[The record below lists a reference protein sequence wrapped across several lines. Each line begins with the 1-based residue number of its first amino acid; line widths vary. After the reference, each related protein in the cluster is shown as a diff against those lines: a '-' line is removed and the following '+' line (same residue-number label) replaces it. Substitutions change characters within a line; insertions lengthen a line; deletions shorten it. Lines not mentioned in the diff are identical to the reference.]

1 MLEEAQRA
9 SVKERKAKCEEWE
22 PNYFEQ
28 DLISG
33 QWVYKH
39 SDLRPWDT
47 RNDLFQ
53 FECDYVIQTKTR
65 HKTPMIRTSSI
76 ISVDPPTGVC
86 LINITLFL
94 WMWHSELS
102 KNSPTLI
109 GMFKKGLFSCTTDS
123 SIVHGRTGHA
133 PAAARSRQYQHQ
145 QRRQPQRVEWLR
157 NGRQAPS

>member
-28 DLISG
+28 DLLSG

-53 FECDYVIQTKTR
+53 YECDYEIQTKTR

-76 ISVDPPTGVC
+76 ISVDPPTGVKSH
-86 LINITLFL
+86 FYYPF
-94 WMWHSELS
+94 W
-102 KNSPTLI
+102 K
-109 GMFKKGLFSCTTDS
+109 
-123 SIVHGRTGHA
+123 
-133 PAAARSRQYQHQ
+133 
-145 QRRQPQRVEWLR
+145 
-157 NGRQAPS
+157 

>member
-1 MLEEAQRA
+1 MAATEEKTVLEEAQRA

-53 FECDYVIQTKTR
+53 LECDYVIQTKTR

-76 ISVDPPTGVC
+76 ISVDPPTGVRC
-86 LINITLFL
+86 VFIALYK
-94 WMWHSELS
+94 WEWHSE
-102 KNSPTLI
+102 KT
-109 GMFKKGLFSCTTDS
+109 
-123 SIVHGRTGHA
+123 
-133 PAAARSRQYQHQ
+133 
-145 QRRQPQRVEWLR
+145 
-157 NGRQAPS
+157 

>member
-1 MLEEAQRA
+1 VVQVAATEEKTVLEEAQRA

-76 ISVDPPTGVC
+76 ISVDPPTGVRK
-86 LINITLFL
+86 TLCYKVNQ
-94 WMWHSELS
+94 LS
-102 KNSPTLI
+102 VFDS
-109 GMFKKGLFSCTTDS
+109 TDS
-123 SIVHGRTGHA
+123 SHVHGRAGHA
-133 PAAARSRQYQHQ
+133 PPAATRGRQHQHQ
-145 QRRQPQRVEWLR
+145 QRRQPQ
-157 NGRQAPS
+157 